1 MQLIAHRGIWNKKV
15 KDNSY
20 EALKSGLLNNK
31 YIKNIDTSD
40 KEVYKEIKAMKVSG
54 YTNISIGSIG
64 LVCSTIS
71 FISSSI
77 SL

>member
-31 YIKNIDTSD
+31 YIGIESEAK
-40 KEVYKEIKAMKVSG
+40 
-54 YTNISIGSIG
+54 
-64 LVCSTIS
+64 
-71 FISSSI
+71 
-77 SL
+77 